1 MHSAHPKWW
10 LWKFW
15 WQIWWLCNSAYNI
28 RNISFEF
35 VAFDVLYRQAKL
47 FFIAWAI
54 KWAFLQKLAL
64 VEFQFRLNQVH
75 HKHKLHLME
84 YHLRLHRP
92 SFNKLNGFSISCLA
106 CPILS
111 ADVYFIQFFSFFVH
125 SFDKVYFQQQKQ
137 QKNKA
142 NANLPA
148 STEVY
153 WKNKRKKKSKNK
165 LQLWRGCFSMFVESL
180 ETRWIR
186 VI

>member
-84 YHLRLHRP
+84 YHLRFHRP
-92 SFNKLNGFSISCLA
+92 STSLMDFQSVVWHVQYSLQMFILYSSFPFLFIHSIKFIFNNKNNKETKSTQICLHRQKFIEKINAKRNRKINCNFGVDVFLCSLN
-106 CPILS
+106 
-111 ADVYFIQFFSFFVH
+111 
-125 SFDKVYFQQQKQ
+125 
-137 QKNKA
+137 
-142 NANLPA
+142 
-148 STEVY
+148 
-153 WKNKRKKKSKNK
+153 R
-165 LQLWRGCFSMFVESL
+165 
-180 ETRWIR
+180 
-186 VI
+186 